1 MLVVIPV
8 IIGFQIMVIILKL
21 LLSMAK
27 QVGEY
32 YLKKKKKTIVHMRIV
47 QACTRDHPSSAGRA
61 GCGLRRHQCFSGREE
76 WVRKLSLSPKL
87 LRCEDLWVCHSDV
100 DSI

>member
-1 MLVVIPV
+1 
-8 IIGFQIMVIILKL
+8 MVIILKL
-21 LLSMAK
+21 LLSIAK

-32 YLKKKKKTIVHMRIV
+32 YLKKKTIVHTRLE

-61 GCGLRRHQCFSGREE
+61 GCGLRRHRCFSGREE
-76 WVRKLSLSPKL
+76 WVRLLSLSPKL